1 MIKFIT
7 SFVFVSL
14 NLMVFSQSV
23 VVSNTQTPTQLIN
36 NVLLGMGVTASN
48 ITINGNPVT
57 ANAAQGNVASFTN
70 TNPAFPISSGL
81 LLTTGNA
88 IAAQGP
94 NNSTNLANNLPAT
107 ASVASDPH
115 LNILAAGT
123 VTNGVVLEFDFIPTG
138 DTLNFRYIFGS
149 EEYPEFSPSTFND
162 AFGLFLWGPGIT
174 GPYAL
179 AGYANG
185 ANIATIPNGTA
196 VTINNVGDA
205 SNTQYYV
212 FNDNGS
218 TYGNAIQYDGTTVL
232 LTAAAS
238 VQCNQTYHIKLAISN
253 VSDQAYDS
261 GVFLEANSFSSNVV
275 DVAVATVSGDT
286 TIIEGCNFADIVF
299 TRPEGNMLDT
309 LSIIYTI
316 GGTATEGV
324 DYANLMDTIIFL
336 PGVDT
341 VIVNLTP
348 IQDNIIEG
356 YESVIISVNIINPCG
371 DTIVSSGTIYV
382 WDGPIID
389 SLWSTIAF
397 CGPTGSVH
405 VDIVAPL
412 VPAIYLWTYPD
423 SSLNFSGPDWQNI
436 NPGWYYITVTQAQC
450 SVSDSIQVESSDTL
464 TISSLSSSD
473 ANCLPTGS
481 VNLEISPDIGQT
493 TYLWTNSNSSS
504 TWNEQDLQNIDS
516 GWYYITVI
524 QGQCSVSDSVQVEI
538 SDTLTISSL
547 SSSDANCLPTGSVN
561 LEISPDIGQTTYL
574 WTNSNSSSTWNEQD
588 LQNIDSGWYYI
599 TVIQGQC
606 SVSDSIEV
614 VAVLPIANFSIVA
627 PLSNCQPALFSFVN
641 NSTNATSYNWT
652 FGDGSISTEN
662 NPSNSYSNQ
671 TFGTYIVQLIAF
683 VDPLCTS
690 DTTLTI
696 NLDVCDCTN
705 PSALNFNPLAN
716 IDDGSCTPEVY
727 APNVFTP
734 NSDAQN
740 PTFFLSGKNIVSLEL
755 NILNRWGSVVFS
767 QSSSDLVNNNPSWDG
782 KIDGDLAKEGIYFY
796 IYKATSISNQIVEGH
811 GFLHLI
817 SDK

>member
-1 MIKFIT
+1 MIKYIT

-14 NLMVFSQSV
+14 SLMTFSQSV

-48 ITINGNPVT
+48 ITINGSPLN
-57 ANAAQGNVASFTN
+57 ANNAQGNVVSFTN

-94 NNSTNLANNLPAT
+94 NNSTNLSNNLPAT

-185 ANIATIPNGTA
+185 ANIATIPGGIP

-389 SLWSTIAF
+389 SLWSTNAN
-397 CGPTGSVH
+397 CLPTGSVH
-405 VDIVAPL
+405 VDIVAPS
-412 VPAIYLWTYPD
+412 VPATYLWTSPNA
-423 SSLNFSGPDWQNI
+423 LTFSGPDWQNI

-450 SVSDSIQVESSDTL
+450 SVSDSVEVLL
-464 TISSLSSSD
+464 TAPPL
-473 ANCLPTGS
+473 
-481 VNLEISPDIGQT
+481 
-493 TYLWTNSNSSS
+493 
-504 TWNEQDLQNIDS
+504 
-516 GWYYITVI
+516 
-524 QGQCSVSDSVQVEI
+524 
-538 SDTLTISSL
+538 
-547 SSSDANCLPTGSVN
+547 
-561 LEISPDIGQTTYL
+561 
-574 WTNSNSSSTWNEQD
+574 
-588 LQNIDSGWYYI
+588 
-599 TVIQGQC
+599 
-606 SVSDSIEV
+606 
-614 VAVLPIANFSIVA
+614 ANFSVVA
-627 PLSNCQPALFSFVN
+627 PLSNCQPAEFSFVN
-641 NSTNATSYNWT
+641 NSLNATSYNWT
-652 FGDGSISTEN
+652 FGDGNGSAGN
-662 NPSNSYSNQ
+662 NPSHTYSNQ
-671 TFGTYIVQLIAF
+671 TFGTYTIQLIAF
-683 VDPLCTS
+683 VDPLCAS

-696 NLDVCDCTN
+696 NLDVCACIDPT
-705 PSALNFNPLAN
+705 ALNFNALAN
-716 IDDGSCTPEVY
+716 VDDGSCIYPFPEVF

-734 NSDAQN
+734 NSDAEN
-740 PTFFLSGKNIVSLEL
+740 PTYFLSGKNLVSLEL
-755 NILNRWGSVVFS
+755 TILNRWGAVVFS
-767 QSSSDLVNNNPSWDG
+767 KSSSDLINNNPAWDG
-782 KIDGDLAKEGIYFY
+782 KINGDLATDGIYFY
-796 IYKATSISNQIVEGH
+796 IYKATGITNQVVEGH

>member
-1 MIKFIT
+1 MIKYIT

-14 NLMVFSQSV
+14 SLITFSQSV

-48 ITINGNPVT
+48 ITINGSPLN
-57 ANAAQGNVASFTN
+57 ANNVQGNVVSFTN

-88 IAAQGP
+88 TAAQGP
-94 NNSTNLANNLPAT
+94 NNSTNLSNNLPAT
-107 ASVASDPH
+107 ASVATDPH

-138 DTLNFRYIFGS
+138 DTLNFRYLFGS
-149 EEYPEFSPSTFND
+149 EEYPEFAPPNSSGFND
-162 AFGLFLWGPGIT
+162 AFGFFLWGPGIT
-174 GPYAL
+174 GPYVL
-179 AGYANG
+179 AGYPNG
-185 ANIATIPNGTA
+185 ANIATIPGGTP
-196 VTINNVGDA
+196 VTINNVCPTV
-205 SNTQYYV
+205 NPTFYV
-212 FNDNGS
+212 NNMAGAA
-218 TYGNAIQYDGTTVL
+218 YGTTIQYDGTTVL

-253 VSDQAYDS
+253 VSDMAWDS

-389 SLWSTIAF
+389 SLWSTNAN
-397 CGPTGSVH
+397 CLPTGSVH
-405 VDIVAPL
+405 VDIVAPS
-412 VPAIYLWTYPD
+412 VPATYLWTSPNA
-423 SSLNFSGPDWQNI
+423 LTFSGPDWQNI

-450 SVSDSIQVESSDTL
+450 SVSDSVEVLL
-464 TISSLSSSD
+464 TAPPL
-473 ANCLPTGS
+473 
-481 VNLEISPDIGQT
+481 
-493 TYLWTNSNSSS
+493 
-504 TWNEQDLQNIDS
+504 
-516 GWYYITVI
+516 
-524 QGQCSVSDSVQVEI
+524 
-538 SDTLTISSL
+538 
-547 SSSDANCLPTGSVN
+547 
-561 LEISPDIGQTTYL
+561 
-574 WTNSNSSSTWNEQD
+574 
-588 LQNIDSGWYYI
+588 
-599 TVIQGQC
+599 
-606 SVSDSIEV
+606 
-614 VAVLPIANFSIVA
+614 ANFSVVA
-627 PLSNCQPALFSFVN
+627 PLSNCQPAEFSFVN
-641 NSTNATSYNWT
+641 NSLNATSYNWT
-652 FGDGSISTEN
+652 FGDGNGSAGN
-662 NPSNSYSNQ
+662 NPSHTYSNQ
-671 TFGTYIVQLIAF
+671 TFGTYTIQLIAF
-683 VDPLCTS
+683 VDPLCAS

-696 NLDVCDCTN
+696 NLDVCACIDPT
-705 PSALNFNPLAN
+705 ALNFNALAN
-716 IDDGSCTPEVY
+716 VDDGSCIYPFPEVF

-734 NSDAQN
+734 NSDAEN
-740 PTFFLSGKNIVSLEL
+740 PTYFLSGKNLVSLEL
-755 NILNRWGSVVFS
+755 TILNRWGAVVFS
-767 QSSSDLVNNNPSWDG
+767 KSSSDLINNNPAWDG
-782 KIDGDLAKEGIYFY
+782 KINGDLATDGIYFY
-796 IYKATSISNQIVEGH
+796 IYKATGITNQVVEGH

>member
-1 MIKFIT
+1 MIKFIS

-23 VVSNTQTPTQLIN
+23 VVSNAQTPTQLVN

-107 ASVASDPH
+107 ASVSTDPH

-149 EEYPEFSPSTFND
+149 EEYPEFSPSTYND

-179 AGYANG
+179 AGYSNG
-185 ANIATIPNGTA
+185 ANIATIPGGIP

-286 TIIEGCNFADIVF
+286 TIVEGCNFADIVF

-316 GGTATEGV
+316 GGTATEGA

-341 VIVNLTP
+341 VILNLTP

-389 SLWSTIAF
+389 SLWSTNAN
-397 CGPTGSVH
+397 CLPTGSVH
-405 VDIVAPL
+405 VTVVAPS
-412 VPAIYLWTYPD
+412 VPATYLWTSPNA
-423 SSLNFSGPDWQNI
+423 LTFSGPDWQNI

-450 SVSDSIQVESSDTL
+450 SVSDSVEVLL
-464 TISSLSSSD
+464 TAPPL
-473 ANCLPTGS
+473 
-481 VNLEISPDIGQT
+481 
-493 TYLWTNSNSSS
+493 
-504 TWNEQDLQNIDS
+504 
-516 GWYYITVI
+516 
-524 QGQCSVSDSVQVEI
+524 
-538 SDTLTISSL
+538 
-547 SSSDANCLPTGSVN
+547 
-561 LEISPDIGQTTYL
+561 
-574 WTNSNSSSTWNEQD
+574 
-588 LQNIDSGWYYI
+588 
-599 TVIQGQC
+599 
-606 SVSDSIEV
+606 
-614 VAVLPIANFSIVA
+614 ANFSVVA
-627 PLSNCQPALFSFVN
+627 PLSNCQPAEFSFVN
-641 NSTNATSYNWT
+641 NSLNATSYNWT
-652 FGDGSISTEN
+652 FGDGNGSAGN
-662 NPSNSYSNQ
+662 NPSHTYSNQ
-671 TFGTYIVQLIAF
+671 TFGTYTVQLIAF
-683 VDPLCTS
+683 VDPLCAS

-696 NLDVCDCTN
+696 NLDVCACID
-705 PSALNFNPLAN
+705 PAALNFNALAN
-716 IDDGSCTPEVY
+716 VDDGSCIYPNPEVF

-734 NSDAQN
+734 NSDAEN
-740 PTFFLSGKNIVSLEL
+740 PTYFLSGKNLVSLEL
-755 NILNRWGSVVFS
+755 TILNRWGAVVFS
-767 QSSSDLVNNNPSWDG
+767 KSSSDLINNNPAWDG
-782 KIDGDLAKEGIYFY
+782 KINGDLATDGIYFY
-796 IYKATSISNQIVEGH
+796 IYKATGITNQVVEGH

>member
-14 NLMVFSQSV
+14 NLMAFSQSV
-23 VVSNTQTPTQLIN
+23 VVSNTQTPTQLVN

-81 LLTTGNA
+81 LLTTGNS

-94 NNSTNLANNLPAT
+94 NNSTNLSNNLPAT
-107 ASVASDPH
+107 ASVATDPH

-185 ANIATIPNGTA
+185 ANIATIPGEIP

-316 GGTATEGV
+316 GGTATEGA

-389 SLWSTIAF
+389 SLWSTNAN
-397 CGPTGSVH
+397 CLPTGSVH
-405 VDIVAPL
+405 VTVVAPS
-412 VPAIYLWTYPD
+412 VPATYLWTSPNA
-423 SSLNFSGPDWQNI
+423 LTFSGPDWQNI

-450 SVSDSIQVESSDTL
+450 S
-464 TISSLSSSD
+464 
-473 ANCLPTGS
+473 N
-481 VNLEISPDIGQT
+481 
-493 TYLWTNSNSSS
+493 
-504 TWNEQDLQNIDS
+504 
-516 GWYYITVI
+516 
-524 QGQCSVSDSVQVEI
+524 SDSVEVL
-538 SDTLTISSL
+538 LT
-547 SSSDANCLPTGSVN
+547 APPV
-561 LEISPDIGQTTYL
+561 
-574 WTNSNSSSTWNEQD
+574 
-588 LQNIDSGWYYI
+588 
-599 TVIQGQC
+599 
-606 SVSDSIEV
+606 
-614 VAVLPIANFSIVA
+614 ANFSVVA
-627 PLSNCQPALFSFVN
+627 PLSNCQPAEFSFVN
-641 NSTNATSYNWT
+641 NSLNATSYNWT
-652 FGDGSISTEN
+652 FGDGNGSAGN
-662 NPSNSYSNQ
+662 NPSHTYSNQ
-671 TFGTYIVQLIAF
+671 TFGTYTVQLIAL
-683 VDPLCTS
+683 VDPLCAS

-696 NLDVCDCTN
+696 NLDVCACID
-705 PSALNFNPLAN
+705 PAALNFNALAN
-716 IDDGSCTPEVY
+716 VDDGSCIYPFPEVF

-734 NSDAQN
+734 NSDAEN
-740 PTFFLSGKNIVSLEL
+740 PTYFLSGKNLVSLEL
-755 NILNRWGSVVFS
+755 TILNRWGAVVFS
-767 QSSSDLVNNNPSWDG
+767 KSSSDLINNNPAWDG
-782 KIDGDLAKEGIYFY
+782 KINGDLAKEGIYFY
-796 IYKATSISNQIVEGH
+796 IYKATGITNQIVEGH

>member
-1 MIKFIT
+1 MIKYIT

-14 NLMVFSQSV
+14 SLMAFSQSV

-48 ITINGNPVT
+48 ITINGSPLN
-57 ANAAQGNVASFTN
+57 ANNAQGNVVSFTN

-94 NNSTNLANNLPAT
+94 NNSTNLSNNLPAT

-185 ANIATIPNGTA
+185 ANIATIPGGIP

-389 SLWSTIAF
+389 SLWSTNAN
-397 CGPTGSVH
+397 CLPTGSVH
-405 VDIVAPL
+405 VDIVAPS
-412 VPAIYLWTYPD
+412 VPATYLWTSPNA
-423 SSLNFSGPDWQNI
+423 LTFSGPDWQNI

-450 SVSDSIQVESSDTL
+450 SVSDSVEVLL
-464 TISSLSSSD
+464 TAPPL
-473 ANCLPTGS
+473 
-481 VNLEISPDIGQT
+481 
-493 TYLWTNSNSSS
+493 
-504 TWNEQDLQNIDS
+504 
-516 GWYYITVI
+516 
-524 QGQCSVSDSVQVEI
+524 
-538 SDTLTISSL
+538 
-547 SSSDANCLPTGSVN
+547 
-561 LEISPDIGQTTYL
+561 
-574 WTNSNSSSTWNEQD
+574 
-588 LQNIDSGWYYI
+588 
-599 TVIQGQC
+599 
-606 SVSDSIEV
+606 
-614 VAVLPIANFSIVA
+614 ANFSVVA
-627 PLSNCQPALFSFVN
+627 PLSNCQPAEFSFVN
-641 NSTNATSYNWT
+641 NSLNATSYNWT
-652 FGDGSISTEN
+652 FGDGNGSAGN
-662 NPSNSYSNQ
+662 NPSHTYSNQ
-671 TFGTYIVQLIAF
+671 TFGTYTVQLIAF
-683 VDPLCTS
+683 VDPLCAS

-696 NLDVCDCTN
+696 NLDVCACIDPT
-705 PSALNFNPLAN
+705 ALNFNALAN
-716 IDDGSCTPEVY
+716 VDDGSCIYPFPEVF

-734 NSDAQN
+734 NSDAEN
-740 PTFFLSGKNIVSLEL
+740 PTYFLSGKNLVSLEL
-755 NILNRWGSVVFS
+755 TILNRWGAVVFS
-767 QSSSDLVNNNPSWDG
+767 KSSSDLINNNPAWDG
-782 KIDGDLAKEGIYFY
+782 KINGDLATDGIYFY
-796 IYKATSISNQIVEGH
+796 IYKATGITNQVVEGH

>member
-7 SFVFVSL
+7 SSVFVSL
-14 NLMVFSQSV
+14 SLITFSQSV
-23 VVSNTQTPTQLIN
+23 VVSNAQTPTQLIN

-48 ITINGNPVT
+48 ITINGSPLN
-57 ANAAQGNVASFTN
+57 ANNAQGNVVSFTN

-94 NNSTNLANNLPAT
+94 NNSTNLSNNLPAT

-185 ANIATIPNGTA
+185 ANIATIPGGIP

-299 TRPEGNMLDT
+299 TRPDGNLLDT

-316 GGTATEGV
+316 GGTATEGL
-324 DYANLMDTIIFL
+324 DYANLIDTILFL

-341 VIVNLTP
+341 VILNLTP
-348 IQDNIIEG
+348 LQDNIIEG

-389 SLWSTIAF
+389 SLWSTNAN
-397 CGPTGSVH
+397 CLPTGSVH
-405 VDIVAPL
+405 VTVVAPL
-412 VPAIYLWTYPD
+412 VPATYLWTSPNA
-423 SSLNFSGPDWQNI
+423 LTFSGPDWQNI

-450 SVSDSIQVESSDTL
+450 SVSDSVEVLL
-464 TISSLSSSD
+464 TAPPL
-473 ANCLPTGS
+473 
-481 VNLEISPDIGQT
+481 
-493 TYLWTNSNSSS
+493 
-504 TWNEQDLQNIDS
+504 
-516 GWYYITVI
+516 
-524 QGQCSVSDSVQVEI
+524 
-538 SDTLTISSL
+538 
-547 SSSDANCLPTGSVN
+547 
-561 LEISPDIGQTTYL
+561 
-574 WTNSNSSSTWNEQD
+574 
-588 LQNIDSGWYYI
+588 
-599 TVIQGQC
+599 
-606 SVSDSIEV
+606 
-614 VAVLPIANFSIVA
+614 ANFSVVA
-627 PLSNCQPALFSFVN
+627 PLSNCQPAEFSFVN
-641 NSTNATSYNWT
+641 SSLNATSYNWT
-652 FGDGSISTEN
+652 FGDGNGSVGN
-662 NPSNSYSNQ
+662 NPLHTYSNQ
-671 TFGTYIVQLIAF
+671 TFGTYTVQLIAF
-683 VDPLCTS
+683 VDPLCAS

-696 NLDVCDCTN
+696 NLDVCACIDPT
-705 PSALNFNPLAN
+705 ALNFNALAN
-716 IDDGSCTPEVY
+716 VDDGSCIYPNPEVI

-734 NSDAQN
+734 NSDAEN
-740 PTFFLSGKNIVSLEL
+740 PTYFLSGKNLVSLEL
-755 NILNRWGSVVFS
+755 TILNRWGAVVFS
-767 QSSSDLVNNNPSWDG
+767 KSSSDLVNNNPTWDG
-782 KIDGDLAKEGIYFY
+782 KIDGNLAKEGIYFY
-796 IYKATSISNQIVEGH
+796 IYKATGITNQVVEGH

>member
-14 NLMVFSQSV
+14 SLIAFSQSV
-23 VVSNTQTPTQLIN
+23 VVSNAQTPTQLIN

-48 ITINGNPVT
+48 ITINGSPLN
-57 ANAAQGNVASFTN
+57 ANNAQGNVVSFTN

-94 NNSTNLANNLPAT
+94 NNSTNLSNNLPAT

-185 ANIATIPNGTA
+185 ANIATIPGGIP

-389 SLWSTIAF
+389 SLWSTNAN
-397 CGPTGSVH
+397 CLPTGSVH
-405 VDIVAPL
+405 VDIVAPS
-412 VPAIYLWTYPD
+412 VPATYLWTSPNA
-423 SSLNFSGPDWQNI
+423 LTFSGPDWQNI

-450 SVSDSIQVESSDTL
+450 SVSDSVEVLL
-464 TISSLSSSD
+464 TAPPL
-473 ANCLPTGS
+473 
-481 VNLEISPDIGQT
+481 
-493 TYLWTNSNSSS
+493 
-504 TWNEQDLQNIDS
+504 
-516 GWYYITVI
+516 
-524 QGQCSVSDSVQVEI
+524 
-538 SDTLTISSL
+538 
-547 SSSDANCLPTGSVN
+547 
-561 LEISPDIGQTTYL
+561 
-574 WTNSNSSSTWNEQD
+574 
-588 LQNIDSGWYYI
+588 
-599 TVIQGQC
+599 
-606 SVSDSIEV
+606 
-614 VAVLPIANFSIVA
+614 ANFSVVA
-627 PLSNCQPALFSFVN
+627 PLSNCQPAEFSFIN
-641 NSTNATSYNWT
+641 NSLNATSYNWT
-652 FGDGSISTEN
+652 FGDGNGSAGN
-662 NPSNSYSNQ
+662 NPSHTYSNQ
-671 TFGTYIVQLIAF
+671 TFGTYTVQLIAF
-683 VDPLCTS
+683 VDPLCAS

-696 NLDVCDCTN
+696 NLDVCACIDPT
-705 PSALNFNPLAN
+705 ALNFNALAN
-716 IDDGSCTPEVY
+716 VDDGSCIYPFPEVF

-734 NSDAQN
+734 NSDAEN
-740 PTFFLSGKNIVSLEL
+740 PTYFLSGKNLVSLEL
-755 NILNRWGSVVFS
+755 TILNRWGAVVFS
-767 QSSSDLVNNNPSWDG
+767 KSSSDLINNNPAWDG
-782 KIDGDLAKEGIYFY
+782 KINGDLATDGIYFY
-796 IYKATSISNQIVEGH
+796 IYKATGITNQVVEGH

>member
-14 NLMVFSQSV
+14 SLMAFSQSV

-48 ITINGNPVT
+48 ITINGSPLN
-57 ANAAQGNVASFTN
+57 ANNAQGNVVSFTN

-94 NNSTNLANNLPAT
+94 NNSTNLSNNLPAT

-185 ANIATIPNGTA
+185 ANIATIPGGIP

-341 VIVNLTP
+341 VIVNLSP
-348 IQDNIIEG
+348 LQDNIIEG

-389 SLWSTIAF
+389 SLWSTNAN
-397 CGPTGSVH
+397 CLPTGSVH
-405 VDIVAPL
+405 VDIVAPS
-412 VPAIYLWTYPD
+412 VPATYLWTSPNA
-423 SSLNFSGPDWQNI
+423 LTFSGPDWQNI

-450 SVSDSIQVESSDTL
+450 SVSDSVEVLL
-464 TISSLSSSD
+464 TAPPL
-473 ANCLPTGS
+473 
-481 VNLEISPDIGQT
+481 
-493 TYLWTNSNSSS
+493 
-504 TWNEQDLQNIDS
+504 
-516 GWYYITVI
+516 
-524 QGQCSVSDSVQVEI
+524 
-538 SDTLTISSL
+538 
-547 SSSDANCLPTGSVN
+547 
-561 LEISPDIGQTTYL
+561 
-574 WTNSNSSSTWNEQD
+574 
-588 LQNIDSGWYYI
+588 
-599 TVIQGQC
+599 
-606 SVSDSIEV
+606 
-614 VAVLPIANFSIVA
+614 ANFSVVA
-627 PLSNCQPALFSFVN
+627 PLSNCQPAEFSFVN
-641 NSTNATSYNWT
+641 NSLNATSYNWT
-652 FGDGSISTEN
+652 FGDGNGSAGN
-662 NPSNSYSNQ
+662 NPSHTYSNQ
-671 TFGTYIVQLIAF
+671 TFGTYTVQLIAF
-683 VDPLCTS
+683 VDPLCAS

-696 NLDVCDCTN
+696 NLDVCACIDPT
-705 PSALNFNPLAN
+705 ALNFNALAN
-716 IDDGSCTPEVY
+716 VDDGSCIYPFPEVF

-734 NSDAQN
+734 NSDAEN
-740 PTFFLSGKNIVSLEL
+740 PTYFLSGKNLVSLEL
-755 NILNRWGSVVFS
+755 TILNRWGAVVFS
-767 QSSSDLVNNNPSWDG
+767 KSSSDLINNNPAWDG
-782 KIDGDLAKEGIYFY
+782 KINGDLATDGIYFY
-796 IYKATSISNQIVEGH
+796 IYKATGITNQIVEGH

>member
-23 VVSNTQTPTQLIN
+23 VVSNAQTPTQLIN

-48 ITINGNPVT
+48 ITINGSPLN
-57 ANAAQGNVASFTN
+57 ANNAQGNVVSFTN

-94 NNSTNLANNLPAT
+94 NNSTNLSNNLPAT

-185 ANIATIPNGTA
+185 ANIATIPGGIP

-341 VIVNLTP
+341 VILNLTP

-389 SLWSTIAF
+389 SLWSTNAN
-397 CGPTGSVH
+397 CLPTGSVH
-405 VDIVAPL
+405 VDIVAPS
-412 VPAIYLWTYPD
+412 VPATYLWTSPNA
-423 SSLNFSGPDWQNI
+423 LTFSGPDWQNI

-450 SVSDSIQVESSDTL
+450 SVSDSVEVLL
-464 TISSLSSSD
+464 TAPPL
-473 ANCLPTGS
+473 
-481 VNLEISPDIGQT
+481 
-493 TYLWTNSNSSS
+493 
-504 TWNEQDLQNIDS
+504 
-516 GWYYITVI
+516 
-524 QGQCSVSDSVQVEI
+524 
-538 SDTLTISSL
+538 
-547 SSSDANCLPTGSVN
+547 
-561 LEISPDIGQTTYL
+561 
-574 WTNSNSSSTWNEQD
+574 
-588 LQNIDSGWYYI
+588 
-599 TVIQGQC
+599 
-606 SVSDSIEV
+606 
-614 VAVLPIANFSIVA
+614 ANFSVVA
-627 PLSNCQPALFSFVN
+627 PLSNCQPAEFSFTN
-641 NSTNATSYNWT
+641 NSLNATSYNWT
-652 FGDGSISTEN
+652 FGDGNGSAGN
-662 NPSNSYSNQ
+662 NPSHTYSNQ
-671 TFGTYIVQLIAF
+671 TFGTYTVQLIAF
-683 VDPLCTS
+683 VDPLCAS

-696 NLDVCDCTN
+696 NLDVCACIDPT
-705 PSALNFNPLAN
+705 ALNFNALAN
-716 IDDGSCTPEVY
+716 VDDGSCIYPFPEVF

-734 NSDAQN
+734 NSDAEN
-740 PTFFLSGKNIVSLEL
+740 PTYFLSGKNLVSLEL
-755 NILNRWGSVVFS
+755 TILNRWGAVVFS
-767 QSSSDLVNNNPSWDG
+767 KSSSDLINNNPAWDG
-782 KIDGDLAKEGIYFY
+782 KINGDLATDGIYFY
-796 IYKATSISNQIVEGH
+796 IYKATGITNQVVEGH

>member
-1 MIKFIT
+1 
-7 SFVFVSL
+7 
-14 NLMVFSQSV
+14 MVFSQSV

-81 LLTTGNA
+81 LLTTGNS

-94 NNSTNLANNLPAT
+94 NNSTNLSNNLPAT
-107 ASVASDPH
+107 ASVATDPH

-185 ANIATIPNGTA
+185 ANIATIPGGIP

-389 SLWSTIAF
+389 SLWSTNAN
-397 CGPTGSVH
+397 CLPTGSVH
-405 VDIVAPL
+405 VTVVAPS
-412 VPAIYLWTYPD
+412 VPAIYLWTFPD
-423 SSLNFSGPDWQNI
+423 SSLTFSGPDWQNI

-450 SVSDSIQVESSDTL
+450 SVSDSVEVLL
-464 TISSLSSSD
+464 T
-473 ANCLPTGS
+473 APP
-481 VNLEISPDIGQT
+481 V
-493 TYLWTNSNSSS
+493 
-504 TWNEQDLQNIDS
+504 
-516 GWYYITVI
+516 
-524 QGQCSVSDSVQVEI
+524 
-538 SDTLTISSL
+538 
-547 SSSDANCLPTGSVN
+547 
-561 LEISPDIGQTTYL
+561 
-574 WTNSNSSSTWNEQD
+574 
-588 LQNIDSGWYYI
+588 
-599 TVIQGQC
+599 
-606 SVSDSIEV
+606 
-614 VAVLPIANFSIVA
+614 ANFSVVA
-627 PLSNCQPALFSFVN
+627 PLSNCQPAEFSFVN
-641 NSTNATSYNWT
+641 NSLNATSYDWT
-652 FGDGSISTEN
+652 FGDGNGSAGN
-662 NPSNSYSNQ
+662 NPSHTYSNQ
-671 TFGTYIVQLIAF
+671 TFGTYTVQLIAF
-683 VDPLCTS
+683 VDPLCAS
-690 DTTLTI
+690 ETTLTI
-696 NLDVCDCTN
+696 NLDVCACID
-705 PSALNFNPLAN
+705 PAALNFNALAN
-716 IDDGSCTPEVY
+716 VDDGSCIYPFPEVF

-734 NSDAQN
+734 NSDAEN
-740 PTFFLSGKNIVSLEL
+740 PTYFLSGKNLVSLEL
-755 NILNRWGSVVFS
+755 TILNRWGAVVFS
-767 QSSSDLVNNNPSWDG
+767 KSSSDLINNNPAWDG
-782 KIDGDLAKEGIYFY
+782 KINGDLATDGIYFY
-796 IYKATSISNQIVEGH
+796 IYKATGITNQVVEGH

>member
-14 NLMVFSQSV
+14 SLMAFSQSV

-81 LLTTGNA
+81 LLTTGNS

-94 NNSTNLANNLPAT
+94 NNSTNLSNNLPAT

-138 DTLNFRYIFGS
+138 DTLNFRYLFGS

-185 ANIATIPNGTA
+185 ANIATIPGGIP

-316 GGTATEGV
+316 GGTATEGA

-389 SLWSTIAF
+389 SLWSTNAN
-397 CGPTGSVH
+397 CLPTGSVH
-405 VDIVAPL
+405 VDIVAPS
-412 VPAIYLWTYPD
+412 VPATYLWTSPNA
-423 SSLNFSGPDWQNI
+423 LTFSGPDWQNI

-450 SVSDSIQVESSDTL
+450 SVSDSVEVLL
-464 TISSLSSSD
+464 TAPPL
-473 ANCLPTGS
+473 
-481 VNLEISPDIGQT
+481 
-493 TYLWTNSNSSS
+493 
-504 TWNEQDLQNIDS
+504 
-516 GWYYITVI
+516 
-524 QGQCSVSDSVQVEI
+524 
-538 SDTLTISSL
+538 
-547 SSSDANCLPTGSVN
+547 
-561 LEISPDIGQTTYL
+561 
-574 WTNSNSSSTWNEQD
+574 
-588 LQNIDSGWYYI
+588 
-599 TVIQGQC
+599 
-606 SVSDSIEV
+606 
-614 VAVLPIANFSIVA
+614 ANFSIVA
-627 PLSNCQPALFSFVN
+627 PLSNCQPAEFSFVN
-641 NSTNATSYNWT
+641 NSLNATSYNWT
-652 FGDGSISTEN
+652 FGDGNGSAGN
-662 NPSNSYSNQ
+662 NPSHTYLNQ
-671 TFGTYIVQLIAF
+671 TFGTYTVQLIAF

-696 NLDVCDCTN
+696 NLDVCACIDPT
-705 PSALNFNPLAN
+705 ALNFNVLAN
-716 IDDGSCTPEVY
+716 VDDGSCIYPFPEVF

-734 NSDAQN
+734 NSDAEN
-740 PTFFLSGKNIVSLEL
+740 PTYFLSGKNLVSLEL
-755 NILNRWGSVVFS
+755 TILNRWGAVVFS
-767 QSSSDLVNNNPSWDG
+767 KSSSDLINNNPAWDG
-782 KIDGDLAKEGIYFY
+782 KINGDLATDGIYFY
-796 IYKATSISNQIVEGH
+796 IYKATGITNQVVEGH

>member
-14 NLMVFSQSV
+14 SLMAFSQSV
-23 VVSNTQTPTQLIN
+23 VVSNTQTPTQLVN

-48 ITINGNPVT
+48 ITINGNPVN
-57 ANAAQGNVASFTN
+57 ANAVQGNVASFTN

-94 NNSTNLANNLPAT
+94 NNSTTLSNNLPAT
-107 ASVASDPH
+107 ASVATDPH

-185 ANIATIPNGTA
+185 ANIATIPGGIP

-316 GGTATEGV
+316 GGTATEGA

-341 VIVNLTP
+341 VIVNLSP
-348 IQDNIIEG
+348 LQDNIIEG

-389 SLWSTIAF
+389 SLWSSNAN
-397 CGPTGSVH
+397 CLPTGSVH
-405 VDIVAPL
+405 VTVVAPS
-412 VPAIYLWTYPD
+412 VPATYLWTSPNA
-423 SSLNFSGPDWQNI
+423 LTFSGPDWQNI

-450 SVSDSIQVESSDTL
+450 SVSDSVEVLL
-464 TISSLSSSD
+464 TAPPL
-473 ANCLPTGS
+473 
-481 VNLEISPDIGQT
+481 
-493 TYLWTNSNSSS
+493 
-504 TWNEQDLQNIDS
+504 
-516 GWYYITVI
+516 
-524 QGQCSVSDSVQVEI
+524 
-538 SDTLTISSL
+538 
-547 SSSDANCLPTGSVN
+547 
-561 LEISPDIGQTTYL
+561 
-574 WTNSNSSSTWNEQD
+574 
-588 LQNIDSGWYYI
+588 
-599 TVIQGQC
+599 
-606 SVSDSIEV
+606 
-614 VAVLPIANFSIVA
+614 ANFSFVA
-627 PLSNCQPALFSFVN
+627 PLSNCQPAEFSFVN
-641 NSTNATSYNWT
+641 NSLNATSYNWT
-652 FGDGSISTEN
+652 FGDGNGSAGN
-662 NPSNSYSNQ
+662 NPSHTYSNQ
-671 TFGTYIVQLIAF
+671 TFGTYTVQLIAF
-683 VDPLCTS
+683 VDPLCAS

-696 NLDVCDCTN
+696 NLDVCACID
-705 PSALNFNPLAN
+705 PAALNFNALAN
-716 IDDGSCTPEVY
+716 VDDGSCIYPFPEVF

-734 NSDAQN
+734 NSDAEN
-740 PTFFLSGKNIVSLEL
+740 PTYFLSGKNLVSLEL
-755 NILNRWGSVVFS
+755 TILNRWGAVVFS
-767 QSSSDLVNNNPSWDG
+767 KSSSNFENNNPAWDG
-782 KIDGDLAKEGIYFY
+782 KINDDLATDGIYFY
-796 IYKATSISNQIVEGH
+796 IYKATGITNQIVEGH

>member
-1 MIKFIT
+1 MIKYIT

-14 NLMVFSQSV
+14 SLITFSQSV

-48 ITINGNPVT
+48 ITINGSPLN
-57 ANAAQGNVASFTN
+57 ANNAQGNVVSFTN

-94 NNSTNLANNLPAT
+94 NNSTNLSNNLPAT

-185 ANIATIPNGTA
+185 ANIATIPGGIP

-218 TYGNAIQYDGTTVL
+218 NYGNAIQYDGTTVL

-324 DYANLMDTIIFL
+324 DYANLIDTIIFL

-341 VIVNLTP
+341 VIVNLSP
-348 IQDNIIEG
+348 LQDNLIEG

-389 SLWSTIAF
+389 SLWSTNAN
-397 CGPTGSVH
+397 CLPTGSVH
-405 VDIVAPL
+405 VDIVAPS
-412 VPAIYLWTYPD
+412 VPATYLWTSPNA
-423 SSLNFSGPDWQNI
+423 LTFSGPDWQNI

-450 SVSDSIQVESSDTL
+450 SVSDSVEVLL
-464 TISSLSSSD
+464 TAPPL
-473 ANCLPTGS
+473 
-481 VNLEISPDIGQT
+481 
-493 TYLWTNSNSSS
+493 
-504 TWNEQDLQNIDS
+504 
-516 GWYYITVI
+516 
-524 QGQCSVSDSVQVEI
+524 
-538 SDTLTISSL
+538 
-547 SSSDANCLPTGSVN
+547 
-561 LEISPDIGQTTYL
+561 
-574 WTNSNSSSTWNEQD
+574 
-588 LQNIDSGWYYI
+588 
-599 TVIQGQC
+599 
-606 SVSDSIEV
+606 
-614 VAVLPIANFSIVA
+614 ANFSVVA
-627 PLSNCQPALFSFVN
+627 PLSNCQPAEFPFVN
-641 NSTNATSYNWT
+641 NSLNATSYNWT
-652 FGDGSISTEN
+652 FGDGNGSAGN
-662 NPSNSYSNQ
+662 NPSHTYSNQ
-671 TFGTYIVQLIAF
+671 TFGTYTVQLIAF
-683 VDPLCTS
+683 VDPLCAS
-690 DTTLTI
+690 DTTFTI
-696 NLDVCDCTN
+696 NLDVCACIDPT
-705 PSALNFNPLAN
+705 ALNFNALAN
-716 IDDGSCTPEVY
+716 VDDGSCIYPFPEVF

-734 NSDAQN
+734 NSDTEN
-740 PTFFLSGKNIVSLEL
+740 PTYFLSGKNLVSLEL
-755 NILNRWGSVVFS
+755 TILNRWGAVIFS
-767 QSSSDLVNNNPSWDG
+767 KSSSDLINNNPAWDG
-782 KIDGDLAKEGIYFY
+782 KINGDLATDGIYFY
-796 IYKATSISNQIVEGH
+796 IYKATGITNQVVEGH

-817 SDK
+817 SDE

>member
-23 VVSNTQTPTQLIN
+23 VVSNAQTPTQLIN

-48 ITINGNPVT
+48 ITINGSPLN
-57 ANAAQGNVASFTN
+57 ANNAQGNVVSFTN

-94 NNSTNLANNLPAT
+94 NNSTNLSNNLPAT

-185 ANIATIPNGTA
+185 ANIATIPGGIP

-205 SNTQYYV
+205 SNTAYYV

-341 VIVNLTP
+341 VIVNLSP
-348 IQDNIIEG
+348 LQDNLIEG

-389 SLWSTIAF
+389 SLWSTNAN
-397 CGPTGSVH
+397 CLPTGSVH
-405 VDIVAPL
+405 VDIVAPS
-412 VPAIYLWTYPD
+412 VPATYLWTSPNA
-423 SSLNFSGPDWQNI
+423 LTFSGPDWQNI

-450 SVSDSIQVESSDTL
+450 SVSDSVEVLL
-464 TISSLSSSD
+464 TAPPL
-473 ANCLPTGS
+473 
-481 VNLEISPDIGQT
+481 
-493 TYLWTNSNSSS
+493 
-504 TWNEQDLQNIDS
+504 
-516 GWYYITVI
+516 
-524 QGQCSVSDSVQVEI
+524 
-538 SDTLTISSL
+538 
-547 SSSDANCLPTGSVN
+547 
-561 LEISPDIGQTTYL
+561 
-574 WTNSNSSSTWNEQD
+574 
-588 LQNIDSGWYYI
+588 
-599 TVIQGQC
+599 
-606 SVSDSIEV
+606 
-614 VAVLPIANFSIVA
+614 ANFSVVT
-627 PLSNCQPALFSFVN
+627 PLSNCQPAAFSFVN
-641 NSTNATSYNWT
+641 NSLNATSYNWT
-652 FGDGSISTEN
+652 FGDGNGSAGN
-662 NPSNSYSNQ
+662 NPSHTYSNQ
-671 TFGTYIVQLIAF
+671 TFGTYTVQLIAF
-683 VDPLCTS
+683 VDPLCAS

-696 NLDVCDCTN
+696 NLDVCACIDPT
-705 PSALNFNPLAN
+705 ALNFNALAN
-716 IDDGSCTPEVY
+716 VDDGSCIYPFPEVF

-734 NSDAQN
+734 NSDAEN
-740 PTFFLSGKNIVSLEL
+740 PTYFLSGKNLVSLEL
-755 NILNRWGSVVFS
+755 TILNRWGAVVFS
-767 QSSSDLVNNNPSWDG
+767 KSSSDLINNNPAWDG
-782 KIDGDLAKEGIYFY
+782 KINGDLATDGIYFY
-796 IYKATSISNQIVEGH
+796 IYKATGITNQIVEGH

>member
-14 NLMVFSQSV
+14 SLMAFSQSV

-81 LLTTGNA
+81 LLTTGNS

-94 NNSTNLANNLPAT
+94 NNSTNLSNNLPAT
-107 ASVASDPH
+107 ASVATDPH

-185 ANIATIPNGTA
+185 ANIATIPGGIP

-389 SLWSTIAF
+389 SLWSTNAN
-397 CGPTGSVH
+397 CLPTGSVH
-405 VDIVAPL
+405 VTVVAPS
-412 VPAIYLWTYPD
+412 VPAIYLWTFPD
-423 SSLNFSGPDWQNI
+423 SSLTFSGPDWQNI

-450 SVSDSIQVESSDTL
+450 SVSDSVEVLL
-464 TISSLSSSD
+464 T
-473 ANCLPTGS
+473 APP
-481 VNLEISPDIGQT
+481 V
-493 TYLWTNSNSSS
+493 
-504 TWNEQDLQNIDS
+504 
-516 GWYYITVI
+516 
-524 QGQCSVSDSVQVEI
+524 
-538 SDTLTISSL
+538 
-547 SSSDANCLPTGSVN
+547 
-561 LEISPDIGQTTYL
+561 
-574 WTNSNSSSTWNEQD
+574 
-588 LQNIDSGWYYI
+588 
-599 TVIQGQC
+599 
-606 SVSDSIEV
+606 
-614 VAVLPIANFSIVA
+614 ANFSVVA
-627 PLSNCQPALFSFVN
+627 PLSNCQPAEFSFVN
-641 NSTNATSYNWT
+641 NSLNATSYDWT
-652 FGDGSISTEN
+652 FGDGNGSAGN
-662 NPSNSYSNQ
+662 NPSHTYSNQ
-671 TFGTYIVQLIAF
+671 TFGTYTVQLIAF
-683 VDPLCTS
+683 VDPLCAS
-690 DTTLTI
+690 ETTLTI
-696 NLDVCDCTN
+696 NLDVCACID
-705 PSALNFNPLAN
+705 PAALNFNALAN
-716 IDDGSCTPEVY
+716 VDDGSCIYPFPEVF

-734 NSDAQN
+734 NSDAEN
-740 PTFFLSGKNIVSLEL
+740 PTYFLSGKNLVSLEL
-755 NILNRWGSVVFS
+755 TILNRWGAVVFS
-767 QSSSDLVNNNPSWDG
+767 KSSSDLINNNPAWDG
-782 KIDGDLAKEGIYFY
+782 KINGDLATDGIYFY
-796 IYKATSISNQIVEGH
+796 IYKATGITNQVVEGH

>member
-14 NLMVFSQSV
+14 SLITFSQSV

-48 ITINGNPVT
+48 ITINGSPLN
-57 ANAAQGNVASFTN
+57 ANNVQGNVVSFTN

-88 IAAQGP
+88 TAAQGP
-94 NNSTNLANNLPAT
+94 NNSTSLSNNLPAT

-138 DTLNFRYIFGS
+138 DTLNFRYLFGS
-149 EEYPEFSPSTFND
+149 EEYPEFAPPNSSGFND
-162 AFGLFLWGPGIT
+162 AFGFFLWGPGIT
-174 GPYAL
+174 GPYVL
-179 AGYANG
+179 AGYPNG
-185 ANIATIPNGTA
+185 ANIATIPGGTP
-196 VTINNVGDA
+196 VTINNVCPTV
-205 SNTQYYV
+205 NPTFYV
-212 FNDNGS
+212 NNMAGAA
-218 TYGNAIQYDGTTVL
+218 YGTTIQYDGTTVL

-253 VSDQAYDS
+253 VSDMAWDS

-371 DTIVSSGTIYV
+371 DTIVSSGTVYV

-389 SLWSTIAF
+389 SLWSTIAV

-405 VDIVAPL
+405 VDVVAPS
-412 VPAIYLWTYPD
+412 VPATYLWNSPNALT
-423 SSLNFSGPDWQNI
+423 FSGPDWQNI
-436 NPGWYYITVTQAQC
+436 IPGWYYITLTQAQC
-450 SVSDSIQVESSDTL
+450 SVSDSVEVLASDTL
-464 TISSLSSSD
+464 TISSVSSTN
-473 ANCLPTGS
+473 ANCEPTGS
-481 VNLEISPDIGQT
+481 VHVEILQNMAQV
-493 TYLWTNSNSSS
+493 TYSWTNLVVPIS
-504 TWNEQDLQNIDS
+504 TWNQQDWQYLDT
-516 GWYYITVI
+516 GWYHITVT
-524 QGQCSVSDSVQVEI
+524 QGGCTDSDSVEVL
-538 SDTLTISSL
+538 LTPNPEANLNIVVPLIHYCSPEDILFTNTSQNASSFVWNF
-547 SSSDANCLPTGSVN
+547 SN
-561 LEISPDIGQTTYL
+561 GQ
-574 WTNSNSSSTWNEQD
+574 
-588 LQNIDSGWYYI
+588 
-599 TVIQGQC
+599 
-606 SVSDSIEV
+606 
-614 VAVLPIANFSIVA
+614 LPINDSTTTSI
-627 PLSNCQPALFSFVN
+627 
-641 NSTNATSYNWT
+641 T
-652 FGDGSISTEN
+652 
-662 NPSNSYSNQ
+662 Q
-671 TFGTYIVQLIAF
+671 TFIGSSIDTIQLIASEGACADTANIY
-683 VDPLCTS
+683 VTIDICGCDNDAAINYDPLVTY
-690 DTTLTI
+690 
-696 NLDVCDCTN
+696 N
-705 PSALNFNPLAN
+705 
-716 IDDGSCTPEVY
+716 DGSCIYPFPEVF

-734 NSDAQN
+734 NSDAEN
-740 PTFFLSGKNIVSLEL
+740 PTYFLSGKNLVSLEL
-755 NILNRWGSVVFS
+755 TILNRWGAVVFS
-767 QSSSDLVNNNPSWDG
+767 KSSSDLINNNPAWDG
-782 KIDGDLAKEGIYFY
+782 KINGDLATDGIYFY
-796 IYKATSISNQIVEGH
+796 IYKATGITNQIVEGH

>member
-23 VVSNTQTPTQLIN
+23 VVSNAQTPTQLIN

-48 ITINGNPVT
+48 ITINGSPLN
-57 ANAAQGNVASFTN
+57 ANNAQGNVVSFTN

-94 NNSTNLANNLPAT
+94 NNSTNLSNNLPAT

-185 ANIATIPNGTA
+185 ANIATIPGGIP

-348 IQDNIIEG
+348 LQDNLIEG

-389 SLWSTIAF
+389 SLWSTNAN
-397 CGPTGSVH
+397 CLPTGSVH
-405 VDIVAPL
+405 VDIVAPS
-412 VPAIYLWTYPD
+412 VPATYLWTSPNA
-423 SSLNFSGPDWQNI
+423 LTFSGPDWQNI

-450 SVSDSIQVESSDTL
+450 SVSDSVEVLL
-464 TISSLSSSD
+464 TAPPL
-473 ANCLPTGS
+473 
-481 VNLEISPDIGQT
+481 
-493 TYLWTNSNSSS
+493 
-504 TWNEQDLQNIDS
+504 
-516 GWYYITVI
+516 
-524 QGQCSVSDSVQVEI
+524 
-538 SDTLTISSL
+538 
-547 SSSDANCLPTGSVN
+547 
-561 LEISPDIGQTTYL
+561 
-574 WTNSNSSSTWNEQD
+574 
-588 LQNIDSGWYYI
+588 
-599 TVIQGQC
+599 
-606 SVSDSIEV
+606 
-614 VAVLPIANFSIVA
+614 ANFSVVT
-627 PLSNCQPALFSFVN
+627 PLSNCQPAAFSFVN
-641 NSTNATSYNWT
+641 NSLNATSYNWT
-652 FGDGSISTEN
+652 FGDGNGSAGN
-662 NPSNSYSNQ
+662 NPSHTYSNQ
-671 TFGTYIVQLIAF
+671 TFGTYTVQLIAF
-683 VDPLCTS
+683 VDPLCAS

-696 NLDVCDCTN
+696 NLDVCACIDPT
-705 PSALNFNPLAN
+705 ALNFNALAN
-716 IDDGSCTPEVY
+716 VDDGSCIYPFPEVF

-734 NSDAQN
+734 NSDAEN
-740 PTFFLSGKNIVSLEL
+740 PTYFLSGKNLVSLEL
-755 NILNRWGSVVFS
+755 TILNRWGAVVFS
-767 QSSSDLVNNNPSWDG
+767 KSSSDLINNNPAWDG
-782 KIDGDLAKEGIYFY
+782 KINGDLATDGIYFY
-796 IYKATSISNQIVEGH
+796 IYKATGITNQVVEGH

>member
-1 MIKFIT
+1 MIKYIT

-14 NLMVFSQSV
+14 SLITFSQSV

-48 ITINGNPVT
+48 ITINGSPLN
-57 ANAAQGNVASFTN
+57 ANNAQGNVVSFTN

-94 NNSTNLANNLPAT
+94 NNSTNLSNNLPAT

-185 ANIATIPNGTA
+185 ANIATIPGGIP

-205 SNTQYYV
+205 SNTAYYV

-299 TRPEGNMLDT
+299 TRPDGNMLDT

-324 DYANLMDTIIFL
+324 DYNNLIDTIVFL

-341 VIVNLTP
+341 VILNLTP
-348 IQDNIIEG
+348 IQDGSIEG
-356 YESVIISVNIINPCG
+356 IESIIISVNIINPCG
-371 DTIVSSGTIYV
+371 DTITSAGIIYV
-382 WDGPIID
+382 WDGPTIDTLISTNAVCIANGSVSVAIVDPIFPATYNWTGPGGSSSMQTWTSLDPGWYTVTVTQAGCSTTDSIEVLLDSPPPIID
-389 SLWSTIAF
+389 TLESTNAICIAN
-397 CGPTGSVH
+397 GDVSVLL
-405 VDIVAPL
+405 VNPS
-412 VPAIYLWTYPD
+412 VPAIYSWTGPGGLFSSMQTW
-423 SSLNFSGPDWQNI
+423 SSLDI
-436 NPGWYYITVTQAQC
+436 GWYTVTVTQAGC
-450 SVSDSIQVESSDTL
+450 VE
-464 TISSLSSSD
+464 
-473 ANCLPTGS
+473 
-481 VNLEISPDIGQT
+481 
-493 TYLWTNSNSSS
+493 
-504 TWNEQDLQNIDS
+504 
-516 GWYYITVI
+516 
-524 QGQCSVSDSVQVEI
+524 SDSVQVLLDPPPPI
-538 SDTLTISSL
+538 IDTLESTNTNCNPIGSASVLLVNPSVPAIYSWIGLGGLSSNTQTWSSL
-547 SSSDANCLPTGSVN
+547 DA
-561 LEISPDIGQTTYL
+561 
-574 WTNSNSSSTWNEQD
+574 
-588 LQNIDSGWYYI
+588 GWY
-599 TVIQGQC
+599 TVTVTQAGC
-606 SVSDSIEV
+606 VESDSV
-614 VAVLPIANFSIVA
+614 QVLLDPDPVANFNFTP
-627 PLSNCQPALFSFVN
+627 PLSNCQPVTYSFVN
-641 NSTNATSYNWT
+641 NSNATNYIWN
-652 FGDGSISTEN
+652 FGNGEPPSIESSPTQIYLDEPFGNITVTLIVFN
-662 NPSNSYSNQ
+662 ND
-671 TFGTYIVQLIAF
+671 I
-683 VDPLCTS
+683 LCS
-690 DTTLTI
+690 DTIDTTI
-696 NLDVCDCTN
+696 DLDVCDCTN

-767 QSSSDLVNNNPSWDG
+767 QSSYDFVNNNPSWDG

-817 SDK
+817 LDK

>member
-7 SFVFVSL
+7 SLVFVSL

-23 VVSNTQTPTQLIN
+23 VVSNAQTPTQLVN

-57 ANAAQGNVASFTN
+57 ANAVQGNVASFTN
-70 TNPAFPISSGL
+70 TNPTFPIGSGL

-94 NNSTNLANNLPAT
+94 NSSTNFSNNLPAT
-107 ASVASDPH
+107 ASVATDPH
-115 LNILAAGT
+115 LNILAAGP

-138 DTLNFRYIFGS
+138 DTLSFRYLFGS
-149 EEYPEFSPSTFND
+149 EEYPEWSPSTFND
-162 AFGLFLWGPGIT
+162 AFGFFLWGPGIT
-174 GPYAL
+174 GPYVL
-179 AGYANG
+179 AGYPNG
-185 ANIATIPNGTA
+185 ANIATIPGGTP
-196 VTINNVGDA
+196 VTINNVGPTV
-205 SNTQYYV
+205 NPTFYV
-212 FNDNGS
+212 NNMDGAAYDS
-218 TYGNAIQYDGTTVL
+218 TIQYDGTTVL

-253 VSDQAYDS
+253 VSDVAWDS

-286 TIIEGCNFADIVF
+286 TIIESCNFADIIF
-299 TRPEGNMLDT
+299 TRPDGNLLDT

-316 GGTATEGV
+316 GGTATEGI

-356 YESVIISVNIINPCG
+356 YESVIISVNIINTCG

-412 VPAIYLWTYPD
+412 VPATYLWTYPD

-464 TISSLSSSD
+464 TISSLSSS
-473 ANCLPTGS
+473 N
-481 VNLEISPDIGQT
+481 
-493 TYLWTNSNSSS
+493 
-504 TWNEQDLQNIDS
+504 
-516 GWYYITVI
+516 
-524 QGQCSVSDSVQVEI
+524 
-538 SDTLTISSL
+538 
-547 SSSDANCLPTGSVN
+547 ANCLPTGSVN

-614 VAVLPIANFSIVA
+614 VAVLPIANFSIVT

-652 FGDGSISTEN
+652 FGDGSISSEN

-705 PSALNFNPLAN
+705 PLALNFNPLAN

-817 SDK
+817 LDK

>member
-1 MIKFIT
+1 MIKYIT

-14 NLMVFSQSV
+14 SLITFSQSV

-48 ITINGNPVT
+48 ITINGSPLN
-57 ANAAQGNVASFTN
+57 ANNAQGNVVSFTN

-94 NNSTNLANNLPAT
+94 NNSTNLSNNLPAT
-107 ASVASDPH
+107 ASVATDPH

-185 ANIATIPNGTA
+185 ANIATIPGGIP

-205 SNTQYYV
+205 SNTAYYV

-253 VSDQAYDS
+253 VSDMAYDS

-286 TIIEGCNFADIVF
+286 TIVEGCNFADIVF

-341 VIVNLTP
+341 VIVNLSP
-348 IQDNIIEG
+348 LQDNIIEG

-389 SLWSTIAF
+389 SLWSTNAN
-397 CGPTGSVH
+397 CLPTGSVH
-405 VDIVAPL
+405 VDIVAPS
-412 VPAIYLWTYPD
+412 VPATYLWTSPNA
-423 SSLNFSGPDWQNI
+423 LTFSGPDWQNI

-450 SVSDSIQVESSDTL
+450 SVSDSVEVLL
-464 TISSLSSSD
+464 TAPPL
-473 ANCLPTGS
+473 
-481 VNLEISPDIGQT
+481 
-493 TYLWTNSNSSS
+493 
-504 TWNEQDLQNIDS
+504 
-516 GWYYITVI
+516 
-524 QGQCSVSDSVQVEI
+524 
-538 SDTLTISSL
+538 
-547 SSSDANCLPTGSVN
+547 
-561 LEISPDIGQTTYL
+561 
-574 WTNSNSSSTWNEQD
+574 
-588 LQNIDSGWYYI
+588 
-599 TVIQGQC
+599 
-606 SVSDSIEV
+606 
-614 VAVLPIANFSIVA
+614 ANFSVVA
-627 PLSNCQPALFSFVN
+627 PLSNCQPAEFSFVN
-641 NSTNATSYNWT
+641 KSLNATSYNWT
-652 FGDGSISTEN
+652 FGDGNGSTGN
-662 NPSNSYSNQ
+662 NPSHTYSNQ
-671 TFGTYIVQLIAF
+671 TFGTYTVQLITF
-683 VDPLCTS
+683 VDPLCAS

-696 NLDVCDCTN
+696 NLDVCACIDPT
-705 PSALNFNPLAN
+705 ALNFNALAN
-716 IDDGSCTPEVY
+716 VDDGSCIYPNPEVI

-734 NSDAQN
+734 NSDAEN
-740 PTFFLSGKNIVSLEL
+740 PTFFLDCKKVVSLEL
-755 NILNRWGSVVFS
+755 TILNRWGAVVFS
-767 QSSSDLVNNNPSWDG
+767 KSSSDLINNNPTWDG
-782 KIDGDLAKEGIYFY
+782 KINGDFATDGIYFY
-796 IYKATSISNQIVEGH
+796 IYKATGITNQVVEGH

>member
-1 MIKFIT
+1 MIKYIT

-14 NLMVFSQSV
+14 SLITFSQSV

-48 ITINGNPVT
+48 ITINGSPLN
-57 ANAAQGNVASFTN
+57 ANNAQGNVVSFTN

-94 NNSTNLANNLPAT
+94 NNSTNLSNNLPAT

-185 ANIATIPNGTA
+185 ANIATIPGGIP

-286 TIIEGCNFADIVF
+286 TIVEGCNFADIVF

-316 GGTATEGV
+316 GGTASEGA

-341 VIVNLTP
+341 VIVNLSP

-389 SLWSTIAF
+389 SLWSTNAN
-397 CGPTGSVH
+397 CLPTGSVH
-405 VDIVAPL
+405 VDIVAPS
-412 VPAIYLWTYPD
+412 VPATYLWTSPNA
-423 SSLNFSGPDWQNI
+423 LTFSGPDWQNI

-450 SVSDSIQVESSDTL
+450 SVSDSVEVLL
-464 TISSLSSSD
+464 TAPPL
-473 ANCLPTGS
+473 
-481 VNLEISPDIGQT
+481 
-493 TYLWTNSNSSS
+493 
-504 TWNEQDLQNIDS
+504 
-516 GWYYITVI
+516 
-524 QGQCSVSDSVQVEI
+524 
-538 SDTLTISSL
+538 
-547 SSSDANCLPTGSVN
+547 
-561 LEISPDIGQTTYL
+561 
-574 WTNSNSSSTWNEQD
+574 
-588 LQNIDSGWYYI
+588 
-599 TVIQGQC
+599 
-606 SVSDSIEV
+606 
-614 VAVLPIANFSIVA
+614 ANFSVVA
-627 PLSNCQPALFSFVN
+627 PLSNCQPAEFSFVN
-641 NSTNATSYNWT
+641 NSLNATSYNWT
-652 FGDGSISTEN
+652 FGDGNGSAGN
-662 NPSNSYSNQ
+662 NPSHTYSNQ
-671 TFGTYIVQLIAF
+671 TFGTYTVQLIAF

-696 NLDVCDCTN
+696 NLDVCACIDPT
-705 PSALNFNPLAN
+705 AQNFNVLAN
-716 IDDGSCTPEVY
+716 VDDGSCIYPFPEVI

-734 NSDAQN
+734 NSDAEN
-740 PTFFLSGKNIVSLEL
+740 PTYFLSGKNLVSLEL
-755 NILNRWGSVVFS
+755 TILNRWGAVVFS
-767 QSSSDLVNNNPSWDG
+767 KSSSDLINNNPAWDG
-782 KIDGDLAKEGIYFY
+782 KINGDLATDGIYFY
-796 IYKATSISNQIVEGH
+796 IYKATGITNQIVEGH

>member
-1 MIKFIT
+1 MA
-7 SFVFVSL
+7 
-14 NLMVFSQSV
+14 FSQSV
-23 VVSNTQTPTQLIN
+23 VVSNTQTPTQLVN

-57 ANAAQGNVASFTN
+57 ANAVQGNVASFTN
-70 TNPAFPISSGL
+70 TNPTFPISSGL

-88 IAAQGP
+88 IAGQGP
-94 NNSTNLANNLPAT
+94 NNSTNLSNNLPAT

-185 ANIATIPNGTA
+185 ANIATIPGGIP

-253 VSDQAYDS
+253 VSDMAYDS
-261 GVFLEANSFSSNVV
+261 GVFLEANSFSSNIV

-286 TIIEGCNFADIVF
+286 TIVEGCNFADIVF

-336 PGVDT
+336 PGIDT
-341 VIVNLTP
+341 VIVNLSP
-348 IQDNIIEG
+348 LQDNIIEG

-389 SLWSTIAF
+389 SLWSTNAN
-397 CGPTGSVH
+397 CLPTGSVH
-405 VDIVAPL
+405 VTVVAPS
-412 VPAIYLWTYPD
+412 VPATYLWTSPNA
-423 SSLNFSGPDWQNI
+423 LTFSGPDWQNI

-450 SVSDSIQVESSDTL
+450 SVSDSVEVLL
-464 TISSLSSSD
+464 TAPPL
-473 ANCLPTGS
+473 
-481 VNLEISPDIGQT
+481 
-493 TYLWTNSNSSS
+493 
-504 TWNEQDLQNIDS
+504 
-516 GWYYITVI
+516 
-524 QGQCSVSDSVQVEI
+524 
-538 SDTLTISSL
+538 
-547 SSSDANCLPTGSVN
+547 
-561 LEISPDIGQTTYL
+561 
-574 WTNSNSSSTWNEQD
+574 
-588 LQNIDSGWYYI
+588 
-599 TVIQGQC
+599 
-606 SVSDSIEV
+606 
-614 VAVLPIANFSIVA
+614 ANFSVVT
-627 PLSNCQPALFSFVN
+627 PLSNCQPAAFSFVN
-641 NSTNATSYNWT
+641 NSLNATSYNWT
-652 FGDGSISTEN
+652 FGDGNGSAGN
-662 NPSNSYSNQ
+662 NPLHTYSNQ
-671 TFGTYIVQLIAF
+671 TFGTYTVQLIAF
-683 VDPLCTS
+683 VDPLCAS

-696 NLDVCDCTN
+696 NLDVCACIDPT
-705 PSALNFNPLAN
+705 ALNFNALAN
-716 IDDGSCTPEVY
+716 VDDGSCIYPFPEVF

-734 NSDAQN
+734 NSDAEN
-740 PTFFLSGKNIVSLEL
+740 PTYFLSGKNLVSLEL
-755 NILNRWGSVVFS
+755 TILNRWGAVVFS
-767 QSSSDLVNNNPSWDG
+767 KSSSDLINNNPAWDG
-782 KIDGDLAKEGIYFY
+782 KINGDLATDGIYFY
-796 IYKATSISNQIVEGH
+796 IYKVTGITNQVVEGH

>member
-14 NLMVFSQSV
+14 SLITFSQSV

-48 ITINGNPVT
+48 ITINGSPLN
-57 ANAAQGNVASFTN
+57 ANNAQGNVVSFTN

-94 NNSTNLANNLPAT
+94 NNSTNLSNNLPAT

-149 EEYPEFSPSTFND
+149 EEYPEFSPSTYND

-185 ANIATIPNGTA
+185 ANIATIPGGIP

-316 GGTATEGV
+316 GGTAAEGV

-341 VIVNLTP
+341 VIVNLSP

-389 SLWSTIAF
+389 SLWSTNAN
-397 CGPTGSVH
+397 CLPTGSVH
-405 VDIVAPL
+405 VDIVAHS
-412 VPAIYLWTYPD
+412 VPATYLWTSPNA
-423 SSLNFSGPDWQNI
+423 LTFSGPDWQNI

-450 SVSDSIQVESSDTL
+450 SVSDSVEVLL
-464 TISSLSSSD
+464 TAPPLAD
-473 ANCLPTGS
+473 FS
-481 VNLEISPDIGQT
+481 V
-493 TYLWTNSNSSS
+493 
-504 TWNEQDLQNIDS
+504 
-516 GWYYITVI
+516 
-524 QGQCSVSDSVQVEI
+524 
-538 SDTLTISSL
+538 
-547 SSSDANCLPTGSVN
+547 
-561 LEISPDIGQTTYL
+561 
-574 WTNSNSSSTWNEQD
+574 
-588 LQNIDSGWYYI
+588 
-599 TVIQGQC
+599 
-606 SVSDSIEV
+606 
-614 VAVLPIANFSIVA
+614 VA
-627 PLSNCQPALFSFVN
+627 PLSNCQPAEFSFVN
-641 NSTNATSYNWT
+641 NSLNATSYNWT
-652 FGDGSISTEN
+652 FGDGNGSAGN
-662 NPSNSYSNQ
+662 NPSHTYSNQ
-671 TFGTYIVQLIAF
+671 TFGTYTVQLIAF
-683 VDPLCTS
+683 VDPLCAS

-696 NLDVCDCTN
+696 NLDVCACIDPT
-705 PSALNFNPLAN
+705 AQNFNALAN
-716 IDDGSCTPEVY
+716 IDDGSCIYPFPEVF

-734 NSDAQN
+734 NSDAEN
-740 PTFFLSGKNIVSLEL
+740 PTYFLSGKNLVSLEL
-755 NILNRWGSVVFS
+755 TILNRWGAVVFS
-767 QSSSDLVNNNPSWDG
+767 KSSSDLINNNPAWDG
-782 KIDGDLAKEGIYFY
+782 KIDGNLAKEGIYFY
-796 IYKATSISNQIVEGH
+796 IYKATGITNQVVEGH

>member
-23 VVSNTQTPTQLIN
+23 VVSNAQTPTQLIN

-48 ITINGNPVT
+48 ITINGSPLN
-57 ANAAQGNVASFTN
+57 ANSAQGNVVSFTN

-94 NNSTNLANNLPAT
+94 NNSTNLSNNLPAT

-185 ANIATIPNGTA
+185 ANIATIPGGIP

-205 SNTQYYV
+205 SNTAYYV

-389 SLWSTIAF
+389 SLWSTNAN
-397 CGPTGSVH
+397 CLPTGSVH
-405 VDIVAPL
+405 VTVVAPS
-412 VPAIYLWTYPD
+412 VPATYLWTSPNA
-423 SSLNFSGPDWQNI
+423 LTFSGPDWQNI

-450 SVSDSIQVESSDTL
+450 SVSDSVEVLL
-464 TISSLSSSD
+464 TAPPL
-473 ANCLPTGS
+473 
-481 VNLEISPDIGQT
+481 
-493 TYLWTNSNSSS
+493 
-504 TWNEQDLQNIDS
+504 
-516 GWYYITVI
+516 
-524 QGQCSVSDSVQVEI
+524 
-538 SDTLTISSL
+538 
-547 SSSDANCLPTGSVN
+547 
-561 LEISPDIGQTTYL
+561 
-574 WTNSNSSSTWNEQD
+574 
-588 LQNIDSGWYYI
+588 
-599 TVIQGQC
+599 
-606 SVSDSIEV
+606 
-614 VAVLPIANFSIVA
+614 ANFSVVT
-627 PLSNCQPALFSFVN
+627 PLSNCQPAAFSFVN
-641 NSTNATSYNWT
+641 NSLNATSYNWT
-652 FGDGSISTEN
+652 FGDGNGSAGN
-662 NPSNSYSNQ
+662 NPSHTYSNQ
-671 TFGTYIVQLIAF
+671 TFGTYTVQLIAF
-683 VDPLCTS
+683 VDPLCAS

-696 NLDVCDCTN
+696 NLDVCACIDPT
-705 PSALNFNPLAN
+705 ALNFNALAN
-716 IDDGSCTPEVY
+716 VDDGSCIYPFPEVF

-734 NSDAQN
+734 NSDAEN
-740 PTFFLSGKNIVSLEL
+740 PTYFLSGKNLVSLEL
-755 NILNRWGSVVFS
+755 TILNRWGAVVFS
-767 QSSSDLVNNNPSWDG
+767 KSSSDLINNNPAWDG
-782 KIDGDLAKEGIYFY
+782 KINGDLATDGIYFY
-796 IYKATSISNQIVEGH
+796 IYKATGITNQVVEGH

>member
-7 SFVFVSL
+7 SSVFVSL
-14 NLMVFSQSV
+14 SLITFSQSV
-23 VVSNTQTPTQLIN
+23 VVSNAQTPTQLIN

-48 ITINGNPVT
+48 ITINGSPLN
-57 ANAAQGNVASFTN
+57 ANNAQGNVVSFTN

-94 NNSTNLANNLPAT
+94 NNSTNLSNNLPAT

-162 AFGLFLWGPGIT
+162 AFGLFLWGPGIS

-185 ANIATIPNGTA
+185 ANIATIPGGIP

-286 TIIEGCNFADIVF
+286 TIVEGCNFADIVF
-299 TRPEGNMLDT
+299 TRPDGNMLDT

-316 GGTATEGV
+316 GGTAAEGV

-341 VIVNLTP
+341 VILNLTP

-389 SLWSTIAF
+389 SLWSTNAN
-397 CGPTGSVH
+397 CLPTGSVH
-405 VDIVAPL
+405 VTVVAPL
-412 VPAIYLWTYPD
+412 VPATYLWTSPNA
-423 SSLNFSGPDWQNI
+423 LTFSGPDWQNI

-450 SVSDSIQVESSDTL
+450 SVSDSVEVLL
-464 TISSLSSSD
+464 TAPPL
-473 ANCLPTGS
+473 
-481 VNLEISPDIGQT
+481 
-493 TYLWTNSNSSS
+493 
-504 TWNEQDLQNIDS
+504 
-516 GWYYITVI
+516 
-524 QGQCSVSDSVQVEI
+524 
-538 SDTLTISSL
+538 
-547 SSSDANCLPTGSVN
+547 
-561 LEISPDIGQTTYL
+561 
-574 WTNSNSSSTWNEQD
+574 
-588 LQNIDSGWYYI
+588 
-599 TVIQGQC
+599 
-606 SVSDSIEV
+606 
-614 VAVLPIANFSIVA
+614 ANFSVVA
-627 PLSNCQPALFSFVN
+627 PLSNCQPAEFSFVN
-641 NSTNATSYNWT
+641 SSLNATSYNWT
-652 FGDGSISTEN
+652 FGDGNGSVGN
-662 NPSNSYSNQ
+662 NPLHTYSNQ
-671 TFGTYIVQLIAF
+671 TFGTYTVQLIAF
-683 VDPLCTS
+683 VDPLCAS

-696 NLDVCDCTN
+696 NLDVCACIDPT
-705 PSALNFNPLAN
+705 ALNFNALAN
-716 IDDGSCTPEVY
+716 VDDGSCIYPNPEVI

-734 NSDAQN
+734 NSDAEN
-740 PTFFLSGKNIVSLEL
+740 PTYFLSGKNLVSLEL
-755 NILNRWGSVVFS
+755 TILNRWGAVVFS
-767 QSSSDLVNNNPSWDG
+767 KSSSDLVNNNPTWDG
-782 KIDGDLAKEGIYFY
+782 KIDGNLAKEGIYFY
-796 IYKATSISNQIVEGH
+796 IYKATGITNQVVEGH

>member
-1 MIKFIT
+1 MA
-7 SFVFVSL
+7 
-14 NLMVFSQSV
+14 FSQSV
-23 VVSNTQTPTQLIN
+23 VVSNTQTPTQLVN

-48 ITINGNPVT
+48 ITINGNPVN
-57 ANAAQGNVASFTN
+57 ANAVQGNVASFTN
-70 TNPAFPISSGL
+70 TNPTFPISSGL

-94 NNSTNLANNLPAT
+94 NNSTSLSNNLPAT
-107 ASVASDPH
+107 ANVASDPH

-185 ANIATIPNGTA
+185 ANIATIPGGIP

-253 VSDQAYDS
+253 VSDMNYDS

-286 TIIEGCNFADIVF
+286 TIVEGCNFADIVF

-389 SLWSTIAF
+389 SLWSTNAN
-397 CGPTGSVH
+397 CLPTGSVH
-405 VDIVAPL
+405 VTVVAPS
-412 VPAIYLWTYPD
+412 VPATYLWTSPNA
-423 SSLNFSGPDWQNI
+423 LTFSGPDWQNI

-450 SVSDSIQVESSDTL
+450 SI
-464 TISSLSSSD
+464 
-473 ANCLPTGS
+473 
-481 VNLEISPDIGQT
+481 
-493 TYLWTNSNSSS
+493 
-504 TWNEQDLQNIDS
+504 
-516 GWYYITVI
+516 
-524 QGQCSVSDSVQVEI
+524 SDSVEVL
-538 SDTLTISSL
+538 LTAPPL
-547 SSSDANCLPTGSVN
+547 
-561 LEISPDIGQTTYL
+561 
-574 WTNSNSSSTWNEQD
+574 
-588 LQNIDSGWYYI
+588 
-599 TVIQGQC
+599 
-606 SVSDSIEV
+606 
-614 VAVLPIANFSIVA
+614 ANFSFVA
-627 PLSNCQPALFSFVN
+627 PLSNCQPAEFSFVN
-641 NSTNATSYNWT
+641 NSLNATSYNWT
-652 FGDGSISTEN
+652 FGDGNGSTGN
-662 NPSNSYSNQ
+662 NPSHTYSNQ
-671 TFGTYIVQLIAF
+671 TFGTYTVQLIAF
-683 VDPLCTS
+683 VDPLCAS

-696 NLDVCDCTN
+696 NLDVCACID
-705 PSALNFNPLAN
+705 PAALNFNALAN
-716 IDDGSCTPEVY
+716 VDDGSCIYPFPEVF

-734 NSDAQN
+734 NSDAEN
-740 PTFFLSGKNIVSLEL
+740 PTYFLSGKNLVSLEL
-755 NILNRWGSVVFS
+755 TILNRWGAVVFS
-767 QSSSDLVNNNPSWDG
+767 KSSSDLINNNPAWDG
-782 KIDGDLAKEGIYFY
+782 KINGDLATDGIYFY
-796 IYKATSISNQIVEGH
+796 IYKATGITNQVVEGH

>member
-1 MIKFIT
+1 M
-7 SFVFVSL
+7 
-14 NLMVFSQSV
+14 
-23 VVSNTQTPTQLIN
+23 
-36 NVLLGMGVTASN
+36 
-48 ITINGNPVT
+48 
-57 ANAAQGNVASFTN
+57 
-70 TNPAFPISSGL
+70 
-81 LLTTGNA
+81 
-88 IAAQGP
+88 
-94 NNSTNLANNLPAT
+94 
-107 ASVASDPH
+107 
-115 LNILAAGT
+115 
-123 VTNGVVLEFDFIPTG
+123 
-138 DTLNFRYIFGS
+138 
-149 EEYPEFSPSTFND
+149 
-162 AFGLFLWGPGIT
+162 FLWGPGIT

-185 ANIATIPNGTA
+185 ANIATIPGGIP

-389 SLWSTIAF
+389 SLWSTNAN
-397 CGPTGSVH
+397 CLPTGSVH
-405 VDIVAPL
+405 VDIVAPS
-412 VPAIYLWTYPD
+412 VPATYLWTSPNA
-423 SSLNFSGPDWQNI
+423 LTFSGPDWQNI

-450 SVSDSIQVESSDTL
+450 SVSDSVEVLL
-464 TISSLSSSD
+464 TAPPL
-473 ANCLPTGS
+473 
-481 VNLEISPDIGQT
+481 
-493 TYLWTNSNSSS
+493 
-504 TWNEQDLQNIDS
+504 
-516 GWYYITVI
+516 
-524 QGQCSVSDSVQVEI
+524 
-538 SDTLTISSL
+538 
-547 SSSDANCLPTGSVN
+547 
-561 LEISPDIGQTTYL
+561 
-574 WTNSNSSSTWNEQD
+574 
-588 LQNIDSGWYYI
+588 
-599 TVIQGQC
+599 
-606 SVSDSIEV
+606 
-614 VAVLPIANFSIVA
+614 ANFSVVA
-627 PLSNCQPALFSFVN
+627 PLSNCQPAEFSFVN
-641 NSTNATSYNWT
+641 NSLNATSYNWT
-652 FGDGSISTEN
+652 FGDGNGSAGN
-662 NPSNSYSNQ
+662 NPSHTYSNQ
-671 TFGTYIVQLIAF
+671 TFGTYTVQLIAF
-683 VDPLCTS
+683 VDPLCAS

-696 NLDVCDCTN
+696 NLDVCACIDPT
-705 PSALNFNPLAN
+705 ALNFNALAN
-716 IDDGSCTPEVY
+716 IDDGSCIYPFPEVF

-734 NSDAQN
+734 NSDAEN
-740 PTFFLSGKNIVSLEL
+740 PTYFLSGKNLVSLEL
-755 NILNRWGSVVFS
+755 TILNRWGAVVFS
-767 QSSSDLVNNNPSWDG
+767 KSSSDLINNNPAWDG
-782 KIDGDLAKEGIYFY
+782 KINGDLATDGIYFY
-796 IYKATSISNQIVEGH
+796 IYKATGITNQVVEGH